1 MTFFSYKSYCP
12 SIHLSSLIELFQ
24 KKIKYQLSFSQ
35 NVSWQWGWSFI
46 IRMESRSNSTS
57 DGITDISENLLWLNF
72 HGKNTE
78 VLTMLISYLLGN
90 DLPRIYVSY
99 ITVNIFSTKLKQ
111 DVCLNVQITLF
122 RDLDPFLC
130 SGLSKDSTKNSC
142 PPL

>member
-1 MTFFSYKSYCP
+1 M
-12 SIHLSSLIELFQ
+12 
-24 KKIKYQLSFSQ
+24 
-35 NVSWQWGWSFI
+35 
-46 IRMESRSNSTS
+46 
-57 DGITDISENLLWLNF
+57 LL
-72 HGKNTE
+72 
-78 VLTMLISYLLGN
+78 SYLLGN

-142 PPL
+142 PPF